1 MSNKDL
7 TEESHKPIIR
17 RFNKRKLHSSFI
29 DKIWIADLFYA
40 NNKQI

>member
-7 TEESHKPIIR
+7 TEELCKPIIT
-17 RFNKRKLHSSFI
+17 RFNKTKLHSSFI
-29 DKIWIADLFYA
+29 DNIWIADLAYA